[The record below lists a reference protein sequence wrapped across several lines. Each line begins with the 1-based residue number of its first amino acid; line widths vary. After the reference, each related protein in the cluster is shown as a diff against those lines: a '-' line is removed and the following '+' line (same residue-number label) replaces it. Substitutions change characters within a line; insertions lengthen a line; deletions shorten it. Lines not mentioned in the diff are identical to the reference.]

1 MPAPNLHLYCLAL
14 LGGLSFC
21 APMMLNA
28 GTYAGANWQISN
40 RVVIEHGALS
50 IDHSKNVKQITL
62 AQAQGGFKADLGVGL
77 FQNRQK
83 VELSF
88 NETNLPGK
96 RLSMTTRI
104 VTAPVI
110 YVASELPKDSCAF
123 KLVLDHE
130 MKHQDYDLEVLR
142 MMSDEVRQFSQ
153 DMFDTAAIERTGNLN
168 QERARNRF
176 FQQFN
181 YVYQA
186 LGQMR
191 HPIIDSPESYR
202 DLSGQCNGELGRLLA
217 GKPNQ
222 ANSTRP
228 AAAKV
233 AK

>member
-1 MPAPNLHLYCLAL
+1 MPSPNIHLYFLAL
-14 LGGLSFC
+14 LGGLTFC
-21 APMMLNA
+21 VPVMANA
-28 GTYAGANWQISN
+28 GAHAGSTWQISN
-40 RVVIEHGALS
+40 RVVIEHGVLS

-77 FQNRQK
+77 FQNRLK
-83 VELSF
+83 TELSF
-88 NETNLPGK
+88 NETSLPGK
-96 RLSMTTRI
+96 RLAMTTRI

-110 YVASELPKDSCAF
+110 YIASDLPKDSCAF

-130 MKHQDYDLEVLR
+130 MKHHDYDLEVLR
-142 MMSDEVRQFSQ
+142 SMPDEVRQFSQ
-153 DMFDTAAIERTGNLN
+153 DIFDTAGIERTGSLN

-191 HPIIDSPESYR
+191 HPFIDSPESYR

-222 ANSTRP
+222 ANSPRP

>member
-1 MPAPNLHLYCLAL
+1 
-14 LGGLSFC
+14 
-21 APMMLNA
+21 
-28 GTYAGANWQISN
+28 
-40 RVVIEHGALS
+40 V
-50 IDHSKNVKQITL
+50 
-62 AQAQGGFKADLGVGL
+62 
-77 FQNRQK
+77 
-83 VELSF
+83 
-88 NETNLPGK
+88 
-96 RLSMTTRI
+96 
-104 VTAPVI
+104 
-110 YVASELPKDSCAF
+110 
-123 KLVLDHE
+123 
-130 MKHQDYDLEVLR
+130 
-142 MMSDEVRQFSQ
+142 
-153 DMFDTAAIERTGNLN
+153 AIERTGSLN

>member
-1 MPAPNLHLYCLAL
+1 MFSERVFLRCVAVIS
-14 LGGLSFC
+14 GLSFC
-21 APMMLNA
+21 APLMGN
-28 GTYAGANWQISN
+28 AGANWLVSN
-40 RVVIEHGALS
+40 RVIIEHGVLS

-83 VELSF
+83 IELSF

-130 MKHQDYDLEVLR
+130 LKHQDYDLEVLR
-142 MMSDEVRQFSQ
+142 AMPDEIRQFSQ
-153 DMFDTAAIERTGNLN
+153 EVFDTAAIERTGNLN
-168 QERARNRF
+168 QDRTRNRF
-176 FQQFN
+176 YQQFN

-202 DLSGQCNGELGRLLA
+202 DLSGQCNGELGKVLA
-217 GKPNQ
+217 GKPKP
-222 ANSTRP
+222 ANSPRP
-228 AAAKV
+228 AAGKV

>member
-1 MPAPNLHLYCLAL
+1 MLARRRFMLSVAL
-14 LGGLSFC
+14 LCCLMLDAQLSVH
-21 APMMLNA
+21 AVSL
-28 GTYAGANWQISN
+28 WQISN
-40 RVVIEHGALS
+40 RVVIEHGVLS

-77 FQNRQK
+77 FQNRLK
-83 VELSF
+83 TELSF
-88 NETNLPGK
+88 NETSLPGK

-110 YVASELPKDSCAF
+110 YIASDLPKDSCAF

-130 MKHQDYDLEVLR
+130 MKHHDYDLEVLR
-142 MMSDEVRQFSQ
+142 SMPDEVRQFSQ
-153 DMFDTAAIERTGNLN
+153 DIFDTAAIERTGSLN

-191 HPIIDSPESYR
+191 HPFIDSPESYR

>member
-1 MPAPNLHLYCLAL
+1 MFPKELFMPFLAVMS
-14 LGGLSFC
+14 GLFFC
-21 APMMLNA
+21 APA
-28 GTYAGANWQISN
+28 FAAIESSASANWQISN
-40 RVVIEHGALS
+40 RVVIEHGVLS

-88 NETNLPGK
+88 NETSLPGK

-142 MMSDEVRQFSQ
+142 IMSDEVRKFSL
-153 DMFDTAAIERTGNLN
+153 DVFDTAAIERTGSLN

-181 YVYQA
+181 FVYQA
-186 LGQMR
+186 LGQLR

-202 DLSGQCNGELGRLLA
+202 DLSGQCNGELSRFLA

-222 ANSTRP
+222 AN
-228 AAAKV
+228 
-233 AK
+233 

>member
-1 MPAPNLHLYCLAL
+1 MLACRRLLLSVAMLCCLVLEVQFSAH
-14 LGGLSFC
+14 
-21 APMMLNA
+21 A
-28 GTYAGANWQISN
+28 GSLWQIGN
-40 RVVIEHGALS
+40 RVVIEHGTLS

-83 VELSF
+83 IELNF
-88 NETNLPGK
+88 NEMSLPGK
-96 RLSMTTRI
+96 RLSLTTRI

-110 YVASELPKDSCAF
+110 YVASDLPKDSCAF

-130 MKHQDYDLEVLR
+130 LKHQDYDLEVLR
-142 MMSDEVRQFSQ
+142 VMPEEVRQFSQ
-153 DMFDTAAIERTGNLN
+153 DIFDTAAIERTGSLN

-181 YVYQA
+181 FVYQA

-202 DLSGQCNGELGRLLA
+202 DLSRQCNGELGILLA

-222 ANSTRP
+222 ANSKRP

>member
-1 MPAPNLHLYCLAL
+1 MLVRQWFMPSVALLYCLVLDVQFSAH
-14 LGGLSFC
+14 
-21 APMMLNA
+21 A
-28 GTYAGANWQISN
+28 GSLWQISN
-40 RVVIEHGALS
+40 RVVIEHGVLS

-77 FQNRQK
+77 FQNRLK
-83 VELSF
+83 TELSF

-142 MMSDEVRQFSQ
+142 IMSDEVRQFSQ
-153 DMFDTAAIERTGNLN
+153 DVFDTDAMDRTGGLN

-202 DLSGQCNGELGRLLA
+202 DLSGQCNGELGKMLA
-217 GKPNQ
+217 GKPKP
-222 ANSTRP
+222 ANSPLP